1 MKQLYPDE
9 YVSSIYKINF
19 KRLWQKGYKGLM
31 FDLDN
36 TLAPYD
42 REHPDEELIRLF
54 DTLKKIGFKIALVS
68 NNNAQRVHKFNTRL
82 NVDAFP
88 RANKPLTR
96 QLRIAI
102 RNLNIESKQ
111 TVFIG
116 DQLFTDVWVG
126 KRLKCR
132 TILVKPIQDKEQ
144 WVSRIKRGLETKIL
158 RQYMRHRKKKS
169 S

>member
-9 YVSSIYKINF
+9 YVSTIHKIHY
-19 KRLWQKGYKGLM
+19 KRLKQMGYKGLM

-42 REHPDEELIRLF
+42 RIHPDEELIRLF
-54 DTLKKIGFKIALVS
+54 SYLKHIGFKIALVS
-68 NNNAQRVHKFNTRL
+68 NNNHRRVHEFNSLL

-88 RANKPLTR
+88 RANKPLTK
-96 QLRIAI
+96 QLRLAI
-102 RNLNIESKQ
+102 HRMNVTPNE

-116 DQLFTDVWVG
+116 DQLFTDIWVG

-144 WVSRIKRGLETKIL
+144 WISRIKRGLELKIL
-158 RQYMRHRKKKS
+158 RRYKRYRRRQ
-169 S
+169 

>member
-1 MKQLYPDE
+1 MKQFFPDE
-9 YVSSIYKINF
+9 YVSSIHKINY
-19 KRLWQKGYKGLM
+19 KELRRMGYEGLM

-42 REHPDEELIRLF
+42 RAHPDEELLRQF
-54 DTLKKIGFKIALVS
+54 SYLKKLGFRLALVS
-68 NNNAQRVHKFNTRL
+68 NNNPKRVHAFNERL
-82 NVDAFP
+82 KVDAYP

-96 QLRIAI
+96 QLRRAI
-102 RNLNIESKQ
+102 RKMDISPEK

-144 WVSRIKRGLETKIL
+144 WVSRIKRGLEMMIL
-158 RQYMRHRKKKS
+158 RRYMKHRKNE
-169 S
+169 